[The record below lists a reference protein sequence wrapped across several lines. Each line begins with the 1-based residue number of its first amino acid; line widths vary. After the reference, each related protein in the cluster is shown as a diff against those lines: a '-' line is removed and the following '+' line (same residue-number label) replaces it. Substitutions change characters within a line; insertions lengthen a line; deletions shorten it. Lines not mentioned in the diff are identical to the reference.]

1 MLDSK
6 ASTPQPPPVAGK
18 IDVAPIVIADIEARV
33 AAGKEKY
40 GTPLQTNNGR
50 SALWDLYQELIDAC
64 MYTRQRLLE
73 EEQWSETPGLVISFS
88 EGDPV
93 AKTDATS
100 AYNCWVDRQG
110 RFDAGQTY
118 VMTDLVMSA
127 EDAIADL
134 KRGKLVIIDISDIE
148 KVRNGVGG
156 QVETQY
162 ERLSARAQGR
172 DE

>member
-6 ASTPQPPPVAGK
+6 AAVPQPPPVAGK
-18 IDVAPIVIADIEARV
+18 IDVAPVVIADIEARV

-40 GTPLQTNNGR
+40 GTLLQTNNRR

-64 MYTRQRLLE
+64 MYIRQRLLE
-73 EEQWSETPGLVISFS
+73 EEQWNETPGLIIISS
-88 EGDPV
+88 SGNPV
-93 AKTDATS
+93 AKTEATA

-110 RFDAGQTY
+110 RFDASQTY
-118 VMTDLVMSA
+118 VMSDLIMSVD
-127 EDAIADL
+127 DAIADL
-134 KRGKLVIIDISDIE
+134 KRGKLVIIGIDDIE
-148 KVRNGVGG
+148 KVRKGVEG

-162 ERLSARAQGR
+162 ERLSARVQER